1 MDNQELIHVIK
12 EWLTIDESISEL
24 RQEVRKHTTRKKDL
38 TDKLVHIMKEKKL
51 DEIDL
56 ADGKIVRKSKTVM
69 SSVSKKHLLG
79 CLEQYYKDPETAKE
93 VSEFIL
99 KTRKEKKCDTIIKR

>member
-1 MDNQELIHVIK
+1 MENQELIHVIK
-12 EWLTIDESISEL
+12 EWLSIDDAISEL
-24 RQEVRKHTTRKKDL
+24 RQEVRRRNARKKEL
-38 TDKLVHIMKEKKL
+38 TDKLVLIMKEKKL

-56 ADGKIVRKSKTVM
+56 ADGKIVRKSKTVL
-69 SSVSKKHLLG
+69 SAVSKKHLLG